1 MFYNLLQNSF
11 SAFSSY
17 STYVKARL
25 MTVWSMSVHQCG
37 FSVLCVGVF
46 DIPGDLP
53 ILPEG
58 DGDTEAGQ
66 QQVGHHTDDR
76 QRCHGDENQ
85 Q

>member
-1 MFYNLLQNSF
+1 
-11 SAFSSY
+11 
-17 STYVKARL
+17 

-85 Q
+85 QWQAESRRRLLRFFPVDKL